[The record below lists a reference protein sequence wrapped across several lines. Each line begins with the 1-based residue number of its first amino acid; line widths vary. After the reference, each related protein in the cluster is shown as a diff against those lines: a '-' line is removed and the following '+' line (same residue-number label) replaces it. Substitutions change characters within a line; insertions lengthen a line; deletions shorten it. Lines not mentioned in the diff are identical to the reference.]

1 MNPPKLILYHK
12 QSTSAR
18 TRFLRLEHGGMCGPE
33 PLPADA
39 ELSDELPGSST
50 VVSHPA
56 PLIRAAESRLGLPV
70 GSLEAEPAFRCRVT
84 SAEGASEVYLARFRT
99 TDPPLDTVAARGG
112 AFIDL
117 TQARGLPVVELELL
131 RRAYE
136 LILG

>member
-1 MNPPKLILYHK
+1 MNPPRLILYHK

-18 TRFLRLEHGGMCGPE
+18 TRFLRLGHGGMCGPE

-39 ELSDELPGSST
+39 VLSDEADPSAT

-56 PLIRAAESRLGLPV
+56 PLIRAAESRLGLSA
-70 GSLEAEPAFRCRVT
+70 GSLEAETGFRCRIT
-84 SAEGASEVYLARFRT
+84 SAQGPSEVFLARFRS
-99 TDPPLDTVAARGG
+99 TDPPFDTVAAQGG

-117 TQARGLPVVELELL
+117 TQARGLPTVELELL

>member
-1 MNPPKLILYHK
+1 MNAPKLIVYHK

-18 TRFLRLEHGGMCGPE
+18 TRFLRLDHGGVCGLE

-39 ELSDELPGSST
+39 ELSEEAAVPSK

-56 PLIRAAESRLGLPV
+56 PLIRAAESYLGLHA
-70 GSLEAEPAFRCRVT
+70 GSLEAEPGFRCRVT
-84 SAEGASEVYLARFRT
+84 SAEGASEVFLARFLS
-99 TDPPLDTVAARGG
+99 TDPPFDKAADRGG
-112 AFIDL
+112 TFIDL
-117 TQARGLPVVELELL
+117 TQARGLLAVELDLL